1 LNLSQEAVAKAI
13 EKSHKVR
20 LSAAYLSMI
29 ENGVKT
35 NLTVKLI
42 NALLAHFNLPLNAAS
57 SLFIQAPPLPAYAKT
72 ESSASFREAIDEYP
86 VEEPQLPEEARQALK
101 EFRDFLHYKYDENRK
116 LEQCPQIPFS
126 NR

>member
-1 LNLSQEAVAKAI
+1 MNLSQEAVAKAI

-42 NALLAHFNLPLNAAS
+42 NALLAHFNLPLHAAS
-57 SLFIQAPPLPAYAKT
+57 SLFIQPVPLPEYPQT
-72 ESSASFREAIDEYP
+72 EANPSLREAVDEYSA
-86 VEEPQLPEEARQALK
+86 ELPEEAKQALQ
-101 EFRDFLHYKYDENRK
+101 EFSEFLHYKYAKNSK
-116 LEQCPQIPFS
+116 LEQIPS
-126 NR
+126 GNR